1 MAQKI
6 NPRSLRLSKI
16 TMGGLRPI
24 FSFYAKKA
32 YAENL

>member
-6 NPRSLRLSKI
+6 LPRSLRLSK
-16 TMGGLRPI
+16 MAMPI